1 MVGRSACPVNSW
13 RPMRR
18 EVHCDPRVLDV
29 TQLLPFAAYPP
40 SEEGDDTERF
50 SDGFRVEC
58 LEIVDDISKGH

>member
-1 MVGRSACPVNSW
+1 
-13 RPMRR
+13 MRR

-50 SDGFRVEC
+50 SDGLRVEC